1 MEFEIKK
8 LSFEEVRNLLIA
20 SENDYNPPLSQ
31 WIDIEKCA
39 QKWSEK
45 AWFLIGKYAN
55 EIASVLV
62 FYKNDVVG
70 VLYITHFSVSAKY
83 RHRRIGH
90 AMLSRLIEQYKDEY
104 KSIELEAKKDSVAHA
119 FYIREGFEYI
129 EERGTKVNLSKQINN
144 YNL

>member
-62 FYKNDVVG
+62 FYRNDVAG
-70 VLYITHFSVSAKY
+70 MLYVAHFSVSAKY
-83 RHRRIGH
+83 RHKGIGH
-90 AMLSRLIEQYKDEY
+90 AMLSKLIEQYKGEY
-104 KSIELEAKKDSVAHA
+104 KKIELEVKKDSAAYA
-119 FYIREGFEYI
+119 FYIQEGFECV
-129 EERGTKVNLSKQINN
+129 EDRATKFYLVKPI
-144 YNL
+144 